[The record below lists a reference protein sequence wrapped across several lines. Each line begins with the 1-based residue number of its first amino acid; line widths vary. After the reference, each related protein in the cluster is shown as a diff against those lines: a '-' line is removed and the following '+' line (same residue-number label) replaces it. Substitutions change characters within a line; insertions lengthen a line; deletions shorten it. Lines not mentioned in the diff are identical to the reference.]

1 MLSRVEPRAW
11 TQLDTNGDGRI
22 EPKELNEGLRKLGIA
37 VDITFEDAK
46 RLIAFFDDNNDGSM
60 DAYEFLEFVLKGT
73 VGHKI
78 AAEGSSSKG
87 AKGATNSTGAA
98 PASPTTAKIATVM
111 RRERGDDD
119 DNDDDFFATDEDASE
134 YDDAFQAARA
144 AVRRK
149 WSRADD
155 LERLREY
162 LRRKDFASDGTIKE
176 RVFLRFLRASRI
188 SAELSDTQIS
198 RLVTALDTK
207 GDQWIDYK
215 AFTRRV
221 IDRAAEDLD
230 RRTSLGYATSG
241 RGGGGGGGGGGFH
254 ADPAGSSQPRRSG
267 GGNGRHA
274 SDLSETLR
282 KVMSAAAGWWR
293 YAPFSSRPLTSDA
306 LRIFSRS
313 RHAVKKMCVRAMLCS
328 IVAAHYT
335 PGSRVCDERRFPR
348 RAVPLSLSRRR
359 HGRPRSL
366 HARGFRV
373 RPARRA
379 RMPAQ

>member
-1 MLSRVEPRAW
+1 MEPRAW

-176 RVFLRFLRASRI
+176 RVFLHFLRASCI
-188 SAELSDTQIS
+188 AAELSDAQISWLVIS

-221 IDRAAEDLD
+221 IDRAAEDLRAD
-230 RRTSLGYATSG
+230 AEKAVEVARKKFTDAFKDKTASDFSYNPGAMWDLKHDDAGGYA
-241 RGGGGGGGGGGFH
+241 
-254 ADPAGSSQPRRSG
+254 
-267 GGNGRHA
+267 
-274 SDLSETLR
+274 
-282 KVMSAAAGWWR
+282 
-293 YAPFSSRPLTSDA
+293 
-306 LRIFSRS
+306 
-313 RHAVKKMCVRAMLCS
+313 S
-328 IVAAHYT
+328 I
-335 PGSRVCDERRFPR
+335 
-348 RAVPLSLSRRR
+348 
-359 HGRPRSL
+359 
-366 HARGFRV
+366 
-373 RPARRA
+373 
-379 RMPAQ
+379 